1 MARPKTDTR
10 ERLLAAAIDAAAE
23 HGFSQLSLR
32 QLAAHLGTSHRMLLF
47 HFGTKDAMLLEI
59 VRAVEQQQR
68 DAVLLSTSQ
77 PDGSITG
84 SPAARM
90 NEFWDRLRDPAMW
103 PYERLFFEIYVQAMR
118 GTEPAVRLLDHDVDS
133 WVDAI
138 VAMLTEAGIDRLTAH
153 ADARLM
159 LAVCRGLLLDLA
171 ANEDPDAVDA
181 AMRRFGTFMLTAYPE
196 LRPGDPGSR

>member
-32 QLAAHLGTSHRMLLF
+32 QLAEYLGTSHRMLLF
-47 HFGTKDAMLLEI
+47 HFGSKDALLLEI

-68 DAVLLSTSQ
+68 HAVAPSGAERHE
-77 PDGSITG
+77 PNAG
-84 SPAARM
+84 SPAERM

-118 GTEPAVRLLDHDVDS
+118 GTEPAAKLLDHDVDS
-133 WVDAI
+133 WIDAM
-138 VAMLTEAGIDRLTAH
+138 VAVLTEAGVEAASARV
-153 ADARLM
+153 DARLM
-159 LAVCRGLLLDLA
+159 LAVCRGLLLDLV
-171 ANEDPDAVDA
+171 ANGDPDAVDS
-181 AMRRFGTFMLTAYPE
+181 AMRRFGSFMLRAHPE
-196 LRPGDPGSR
+196 LRPGDPENR

>member
-10 ERLLAAAIDAAAE
+10 ARLLIAAVDAAAQ
-23 HGFSQLSLR
+23 HGFSRLSLR
-32 QLAAHLGTSHRMLLF
+32 QLAEHLGTSHRMLLF
-47 HFGTKDAMLLEI
+47 HFGTKDALLLDI

-68 DAVLLSTSQ
+68 DAVTTTDQ
-77 PDGSITG
+77 PSSPDAAH

-90 NEFWDRLRDPAMW
+90 NEFWDRVRDPAMW
-103 PYERLFFEIYVQAMR
+103 PYERLFFEIYVQATR

-133 WVDAI
+133 WVDTM
-138 VAMLTEAGIDRLTAH
+138 VAMLTEAGIDSLTAH

-159 LAVCRGLLLDLA
+159 LAVCRGLLHDLV
-171 ANEDPDAVDA
+171 ANEDPDAVDT
-181 AMRRFGTFMLTAYPE
+181 AMRRFGTFMLTAHPE